1 MDFFQGSLPP
11 NFIPFCLDN
20 QNTDEHQFQTNA
32 APVNLAEPSQSSI
45 PIPVLRATPNPVPSP
60 PPFPPIRA
68 VRSQAPQMAAD
79 SPFSSGSNVDVT
91 AYADEVVQRMEV
103 SRELID
109 TNLIN
114 PTEKRPL
121 TAQVQN
127 TPNVTHVS
135 EFVRTSTPTP
145 PEQSGAE
152 EVSLSLLESTLSV
165 APQTQSGFPE
175 LQLAQIQTHATSAVS
190 FLQTDEDASSF
201 VHEPPPLPGGTGQL
215 KTPGDHSDTNHTM
228 ETTSQSEIPLLYAT
242 IPFGAESASEGC
254 EGSGSEAHDPGSP
267 GTSKFVH
274 QPQEKVLRDLSG
286 RSRAT
291 LKQYFETDDPY
302 TFPVGQRVVAFT
314 EPQVYH
320 LLRVL
325 TDEAINMTCTTMER
339 MVIGAVK
346 GIPVAVPSQAEKFR
360 SRARTPTP
368 GPNQPTEFSSDGFSA
383 ELGSGPGSQLDLST
397 LQDVSDFPYLE
408 DSDNSTERA
417 LMDQVYSKTVPE
429 SPSTAAQQRQPLDS
443 SGEGAE
449 TAEKSSLDV
458 TLSEVRDRLPDQK
471 SRQGVTTI
479 KKGKSKRVP
488 RRGVPMREE
497 FFSKMKTRSFIS
509 GPADPLHN
517 PHMVWCH
524 MCKKNFSIKTKGTV
538 EILRHHRTEKHLR
551 RDQRWRYEHL
561 KTIDGVTGKVQHRV
575 RGRDGKILNK
585 IDLAHELPKF
595 IHAELVDVGVRHP
608 FYEDYLKGHAFAPV
622 TPRSSLASVGLT
634 EELGSLS
641 RLLSVISTTPD
652 VVAISG
658 CAVDLIR
665 TVDQHP
671 SYPRGVQSCFRFESL
686 DLRTLMHKMNYSV
699 FGHIDM
705 FSVLQSL
712 LVSLGGCLTEDSVAE
727 SVELVRVSLLCESNL
742 HSTGD
747 GGGDSQRQ
755 LGLQPYELLC
765 LGHHDL

>member
-1 MDFFQGSLPP
+1 
-11 NFIPFCLDN
+11 
-20 QNTDEHQFQTNA
+20 
-32 APVNLAEPSQSSI
+32 
-45 PIPVLRATPNPVPSP
+45 
-60 PPFPPIRA
+60 
-68 VRSQAPQMAAD
+68 MAAD

-103 SRELID
+103 SQELID
-109 TNLIN
+109 TDLVN
-114 PTEKRPL
+114 PTEERPL
-121 TAQVQN
+121 TTQGQN
-127 TPNVTHVS
+127 TPNASHVS

-175 LQLAQIQTHATSAVS
+175 LQLAQIQTHETPAVS
-190 FLQTDEDASSF
+190 FLQTDEEASSS
-201 VHEPPPLPGGTGQL
+201 VHEPPPLPGGTGQF

-254 EGSGSEAHDPGSP
+254 EDSGSEAHDPGPP

-274 QPQEKVLRDLSG
+274 QPQEEVLRNLSG

-291 LKQYFETDDPY
+291 LKQYFDTDDPY

-346 GIPVAVPSQAEKFR
+346 GTPVTAPSRTEKFR
-360 SRARTPTP
+360 TRARTPTP
-368 GPNQPTEFSSDGFSA
+368 APNQPAESSSDGFSA

-408 DSDNSTERA
+408 DSDSSTEKA
-417 LMDQVYSKTVPE
+417 LIDQVYSKTVPE
-429 SPSTAAQQRQPLDS
+429 NLSTAAQQRQPLDS
-443 SGEGAE
+443 PGEEAE

-458 TLSEVRDRLPDQK
+458 TLSEVRDRPPDRK
-471 SRQGVTTI
+471 SRQGVTTT

-497 FFSKMKTRSFIS
+497 FFSKIGWTRSSIS

-561 KTIDGVTGKVQHRV
+561 NTIDDLTGKVQHRV
-575 RGRDGKILNK
+575 RGMDGKILNK

-608 FYEDYLKGHAFAPV
+608 FYEDYLKGHTLAPV
-622 TPRSSLASVGLT
+622 TPQ
-634 EELGSLS
+634 S
-641 RLLSVISTTPD
+641 RLQTQICLLGEFIQD
-652 VVAISG
+652 SG
-658 CAVDLIR
+658 NLTILRRLWAR
-665 TVDQHP
+665 AG
-671 SYPRGVQSCFRFESL
+671 SYTGFQAAFQDFDWSE
-686 DLRTLMHKMNYSV
+686 D
-699 FGHIDM
+699 HIM
-705 FSVLQSL
+705 
-712 LVSLGGCLTEDSVAE
+712 VSSPVR
-727 SVELVRVSLLCESNL
+727 SLVRLYVA
-742 HSTGD
+742 
-747 GGGDSQRQ
+747 
-755 LGLQPYELLC
+755 
-765 LGHHDL
+765 

>member
-20 QNTDEHQFQTNA
+20 QNTDERQSRTNA
-32 APVNLAEPSQSSI
+32 ALVNLAEPSQSSI

-68 VRSQAPQMAAD
+68 VHTQAPQMAAD

-103 SRELID
+103 SREPID
-109 TNLIN
+109 TNLVN
-114 PTEKRPL
+114 PTEERSF
-121 TAQVQN
+121 TAQDQDTLN
-127 TPNVTHVS
+127 ASQIP
-135 EFVRTSTPTP
+135 EFVRTSTPTLP
-145 PEQSGAE
+145 DRSGAE

-165 APQTQSGFPE
+165 APQTQPGFPE
-175 LQLAQIQTHATSAVS
+175 LQLAQIQTHETPAVS
-190 FLQTDEDASSF
+190 FLQTDEEASSS

-228 ETTSQSEIPLLYAT
+228 ETTSQSEIPPLYAT

-254 EGSGSEAHDPGSP
+254 EDSWSEAHDPGPP
-267 GTSKFVH
+267 GTSMFVR
-274 QPQEKVLRDLSG
+274 QPQEEVLRDLSG

-346 GIPVAVPSQAEKFR
+346 GTPVTVPSHAEKFR
-360 SRARTPTP
+360 TRARTPTP
-368 GPNQPTEFSSDGFSA
+368 GPNQSAESGSDGFSD
-383 ELGSGPGSQLDLST
+383 ELSSGPGLQFDLST
-397 LQDVSDFPYLE
+397 LQDVTDFPYLE
-408 DSDNSTERA
+408 DSDNSTEKA
-417 LMDQVYSKTVPE
+417 LIDQVYSKIVPE
-429 SPSTAAQQRQPLDS
+429 SLSPVAQQKQPLDS

-458 TLSEVRDRLPDQK
+458 TLSEVRDRLPDRK
-471 SRQGVTTI
+471 SRQGITTT
-479 KKGKSKRVP
+479 KRGKSKRIP

-497 FFSKMKTRSFIS
+497 FFSKIGWTRSFIS

-538 EILRHHRTEKHLR
+538 EILRHHRTEKRLR

-561 KTIDGVTGKVQHRV
+561 KTIDDVTGKVQHRV

-595 IHAELVDVGVRHP
+595 IHAELVDNGVRHP

-622 TPRSSLASVGLT
+622 TPQTRLQTQICLLGDFVQDSGNLTILRRLWARAGSYTGFQTAFQDFDWSENHIMVSSPV
-634 EELGSLS
+634 
-641 RLLSVISTTPD
+641 
-652 VVAISG
+652 
-658 CAVDLIR
+658 
-665 TVDQHP
+665 
-671 SYPRGVQSCFRFESL
+671 
-686 DLRTLMHKMNYSV
+686 YS
-699 FGHIDM
+699 
-705 FSVLQSL
+705 
-712 LVSLGGCLTEDSVAE
+712 
-727 SVELVRVSLLCESNL
+727 LVRV
-742 HSTGD
+742 
-747 GGGDSQRQ
+747 
-755 LGLQPYELLC
+755 YVV
-765 LGHHDL
+765 